1 MKVDGKPT
9 RTIWPVE
16 GGGAI
21 EIIDQRH
28 LPHAFV
34 TVRLATAAQAARAI
48 REMWVRGAPLIGA
61 TAAYGLA
68 LAMRADPSDVG
79 LEAARK
85 LLLETRPTAMNLR
98 WALDE
103 MAAALAPLAPSARA
117 QAALAKAG
125 EICDQDVAINS
136 AIGDVG
142 LKMLRETW
150 QRSGPRERLNVLTH
164 CNAGWLATV
173 DWGTALAPIYKAFDS
188 GLPIHVWVDETR
200 PRNQGASLT
209 AWELS
214 RHGVAYTVIV
224 DNAGGHLMQRGR
236 VDLCI
241 VGADR
246 VAANGDVANKI
257 GTYLKALAAKDTG
270 VPFYVAVPSP
280 TIDWTVK
287 DGLNEIPI
295 EERAES
301 EITHIAGRT
310 KQGRIESVRLAP
322 EASPAANPA
331 FDVTPARLVTA
342 LITERGVCAASAEG
356 LRKLFPKP
364 GA

>member
-98 WALDE
+98 WALDA

-150 QRSGPRERLNVLTH
+150 QRSGPRERRSTRRSTRG
-164 CNAGWLATV
+164 CRSTSGW
-173 DWGTALAPIYKAFDS
+173 
-188 GLPIHVWVDETR
+188 
-200 PRNQGASLT
+200 
-209 AWELS
+209 
-214 RHGVAYTVIV
+214 
-224 DNAGGHLMQRGR
+224 
-236 VDLCI
+236 
-241 VGADR
+241 
-246 VAANGDVANKI
+246 
-257 GTYLKALAAKDTG
+257 
-270 VPFYVAVPSP
+270 
-280 TIDWTVK
+280 
-287 DGLNEIPI
+287 
-295 EERAES
+295 
-301 EITHIAGRT
+301 T
-310 KQGRIESVRLAP
+310 K
-322 EASPAANPA
+322 
-331 FDVTPARLVTA
+331 PARA
-342 LITERGVCAASAEG
+342 IRARA
-356 LRKLFPKP
+356 
-364 GA
+364 